1 MSYHYDR
8 YRTLLAMVYGSVD
21 DDELRTVPRHTKLK
35 DKERARPGI
44 LTGVTSFAVDS
55 GVISG

>member
-1 MSYHYDR
+1 
-8 YRTLLAMVYGSVD
+8 MVYGSVD
-21 DDELRTVPRHTKLK
+21 DDELRTVLRHTKLK
-35 DKERARPGI
+35 DKVKARPGI